1 MQDVIRAG
9 RDPRPDPGV
18 LVVPQTTRLELRFAK
33 YGRFIMTKG
42 FVTGGPLTM
51 KKKSRL
57 GGVYFLG
64 VDTTCFM
71 SLLIPA
77 RKDKHK
83 KPRVR
88 LRSGPILTTNKPRT
102 DHK

>member
-1 MQDVIRAG
+1 
-9 RDPRPDPGV
+9 
-18 LVVPQTTRLELRFAK
+18 
-33 YGRFIMTKG
+33 
-42 FVTGGPLTM
+42 M
-51 KKKSRL
+51 KKMSRL

-71 SLLIPA
+71 SLFIPA
-77 RKDKHK
+77 RKDEHK

-102 DHK
+102 DRGVNDLPDMGKNYKKFMSPGEELQKWDWVGLNRHPALSPDPTIHPPS